1 MSVTTTG
8 FRGTAGRAAVVAVCA
23 IALTGCEG
31 EAPAAAGAN
40 DAPAAEIRSEAPRP
54 GGQIETRNAAVV
66 GRALAA
72 NGRAEAQVVEAS
84 RANGVLTLRVRFQR
98 APGADGHDPVY
109 YGSPASWKDNIYV
122 TAGDK
127 KYFLLAD
134 TEGDPLASDDLTLRL
149 DEDIPVAATWFGKFP
164 APGPE
169 IGAIS
174 LVLPEVE
181 PLDNIPVSDR

>member
-1 MSVTTTG
+1 
-8 FRGTAGRAAVVAVCA
+8 
-23 IALTGCEG
+23 
-31 EAPAAAGAN
+31 
-40 DAPAAEIRSEAPRP
+40 
-54 GGQIETRNAAVV
+54 VV

-98 APGADGHDPVY
+98 AQGASGQESVY
-109 YGSPASWKDNIYV
+109 YGAPANWKDDIYV

-134 TEGDPLASDDLTLRL
+134 TEGYPLASDDLTLQL
-149 DEDIPVAATWFGKFP
+149 NDDMPVAATWFGKFP

-169 IGAIS
+169 IQAIS
-174 LVLPEVE
+174 LVLPQVE
-181 PLDNIPVSDR
+181 PLDNIPLSGR